1 MSEDA
6 STTSKDP
13 SKISKKKNSGTNSDF
28 KQQPRKGSKDYQVY
42 FEAKGSE
49 KPSKDQ
55 SNTGKGAAGSTNLDE
70 HQGQKNSNKQKSH
83 AKNRKESRDQGWK
96 KKYPRVSKEL
106 IIEFYLKAPLYT
118 DIDELVSTCSQLFVK
133 DKQIPVNNEDNQL
146 DPSEGLILKAN
157 YPPPAHNATHG
168 SSNPTAHT
176 STHAPVNQ
184 STEVPPTTTANVNTN
199 NVTNTTTNAPT
210 TGFVRSAMPTAPSST
225 KTTELSEAPVN
236 LNDPIQGNKVIEI
249 VD

>member
-1 MSEDA
+1 MSEDP
-6 STTSKDP
+6 STISKDP
-13 SKISKKKNSGTNSDF
+13 NKVSKKKNSGTSSDF

-55 SNTGKGAAGSTNLDE
+55 SNTGKTTSASTNQDE
-70 HQGQKNSNKQKSH
+70 HQGPKNPNKQKSH

-106 IIEFYLKAPLYT
+106 IIEFYLKAPAYA

-133 DKQIPVNNEDNQL
+133 DKLIPVNKEDNHF
-146 DPSEGLILKAN
+146 DPNEGLILKN
-157 YPPPAHNATHG
+157 SYPPITHNASQGH
-168 SSNPTAHT
+168 SNPTAHA
-176 STHAPVNQ
+176 STHASANQ
-184 STEVPPTTTANVNTN
+184 PNDAATTTTANVNTN

-210 TGFVRSAMPTAPSST
+210 TGFVRSTMQAAPSST
-225 KTTELSEAPVN
+225 KSTEISEAPVN
-236 LNDPIQGNKVIEI
+236 LNDPIQGSEASEI